1 MDLMKTV
8 TETSQNTPD
17 AKEQLHRLNE
27 QKKLDLENSLLKE
40 ALTES
45 AGRFE
50 KSLAESKQLQE
61 KSEISRKKDWDQIQE
76 KIKQLTESVKD
87 VHSSSQQLENAF
99 KETLKCLSDD
109 LEGHIV
115 AETKKALSEQMELF
129 NCRIINMDRQLE
141 KLTNNLN
148 LAANNV
154 KQAEEKLFRF
164 DRGRSILFWVGQVLN
179 ILAFLGVIYLILNR

>member
-8 TETSQNTPD
+8 TETSQNTPS

-40 ALTES
+40 ALAES
-45 AGRFE
+45 SGRFE
-50 KSLAESKQLQE
+50 RSLAESKQLQE
-61 KSEISRKKDWDQIQE
+61 KSEMSRKKDWEQIQE
-76 KIKQLTESVKD
+76 KIGQLTESVKD

-109 LEGHIV
+109 LDQHIV
-115 AETKKALSEQMELF
+115 AETKKALSEQMDLLNSRIF
-129 NCRIINMDRQLE
+129 NMAPQLE

-148 LAANNV
+148 PAVNKV
-154 KQAEEKLFRF
+154 KQA
-164 DRGRSILFWVGQVLN
+164 
-179 ILAFLGVIYLILNR
+179 